1 MLTKLG
7 YTLRVY
13 RIEHGLR
20 LKDMAEAIGIP
31 LVTLS
36 AIEHGRLAM
45 SKKCVEKIIEV
56 YQLPSDLADTLRM
69 LQQECKPIVRIPT
82 HGDPLNCQL
91 LAAFKRNLGTL
102 SSDQKLQIL
111 QILDAAHAQAKNKKL

>member
-20 LKDMAEAIGIP
+20 LKDMAEAVGV
-31 LVTLS
+31 LHTTLS
-36 AIEHGRLAM
+36 AIEHGHISM
-45 SKKCVEKIIEV
+45 SKELVEKIIEV
-56 YQLPSDLADTLRM
+56 CKLPSDFAENLRT
-69 LQQECKPIVRIPT
+69 LQQECKSIVRIPT
-82 HGDPLNCQL
+82 HGDPLNCRL

-111 QILDAAHAQAKNKKL
+111 QILDAAHSRRK